1 MGAKASQRGAETDW
15 SSGMRLVEE
24 ISRADWEK
32 IDQVIDKF
40 KNRQGILIP
49 VLKEVQDIC
58 GYLPKKVQHRIAQG
72 LQLPASQVYG
82 VVSFYAFFTTIPRG
96 KHIIRVC
103 LGTACYVRGSK
114 QILDNLQRELHVEVG
129 GITRD
134 RNFSLEAVRC
144 LGACGLAPVMVV
156 GNETYG
162 MITPGKAIEIVSSY
176 R

>member
-1 MGAKASQRGAETDW
+1 
-15 SSGMRLVEE
+15 MRLVEE
-24 ISRADWEK
+24 ISRTDWEK

-40 KNRQGILIP
+40 KNRQGVLIP

-96 KHIIRVC
+96 KHVIRVC

-129 GITRD
+129 GITQD
-134 RNFSLEAVRC
+134 RKFSLEAVRC
-144 LGACGLAPVMVV
+144 LGACGLAPVIVV

-162 MITPGKAIEIVSSY
+162 MMTPGKAVEIVSSY
-176 R
+176 Q

>member
-1 MGAKASQRGAETDW
+1 
-15 SSGMRLVEE
+15 MRLVEE
-24 ISRADWEK
+24 ISRTEWEK

-40 KNRQGILIP
+40 KNRQGVLIP

-82 VVSFYAFFTTIPRG
+82 VVSFYAFFTTTPRG
-96 KHIIRVC
+96 KYVIRVC

-114 QILDNLQRELHVEVG
+114 QILDNLQRELHVQVG
-129 GITRD
+129 GITQD
-134 RNFSLEAVRC
+134 RKFSLEAVRC
-144 LGACGLAPVMVV
+144 LGACGLAPVIVV
-156 GNETYG
+156 GNDTYG

>member
-1 MGAKASQRGAETDW
+1 
-15 SSGMRLVEE
+15 MRLIEE
-24 ISRADWEK
+24 ISRAEWEK
-32 IDQVIDKF
+32 IDQVIDKY
-40 KNRQGILIP
+40 KNRQGVLIP
-49 VLKEVQDIC
+49 VLKEAQDIC

-82 VVSFYAFFTTIPRG
+82 VVSFYAFFTTTPRG

-129 GITRD
+129 GVTQD
-134 RNFSLEAVRC
+134 RKFSLEAVRC
-144 LGACGLAPVMVV
+144 LGACGLAPVIVV
-156 GNETYG
+156 GNDTYG
-162 MITPGKAIEIVSSY
+162 MITPGKAIEIVNSY

>member
-1 MGAKASQRGAETDW
+1 
-15 SSGMRLVEE
+15 MRLVEE
-24 ISRADWEK
+24 ISRAEWKK

-96 KHIIRVC
+96 KHVIRVC

-114 QILDNLQRELHVEVG
+114 QIVDNLQRELHVEVG
-129 GITRD
+129 GITQD
-134 RNFSLEAVRC
+134 RQFSLEAVRC

-156 GNETYG
+156 GSDTYG

>member
-1 MGAKASQRGAETDW
+1 
-15 SSGMRLVEE
+15 MRLVEE
-24 ISRADWEK
+24 ISRAEWEK

-58 GYLPKKVQHRIAQG
+58 GYLPKKVQQRIAQG
-72 LQLPASQVYG
+72 LQLPASQVYC

-96 KHIIRVC
+96 KHVIRVC

-129 GITRD
+129 GITQD
-134 RNFSLEAVRC
+134 RKFSLEAVRC

-156 GNETYG
+156 GSDTYG

>member
-1 MGAKASQRGAETDW
+1 
-15 SSGMRLVEE
+15 MRLVEE
-24 ISRADWEK
+24 ISRAEWKK

-40 KNRQGILIP
+40 KNRQGVLIP

-96 KHIIRVC
+96 KHVIRVC

-129 GITRD
+129 GITQD
-134 RNFSLEAVRC
+134 RKFSLEAVRC

-156 GNETYG
+156 GSDTYG
-162 MITPGKAIEIVSSY
+162 MITPGKAIEIVSPY

>member
-1 MGAKASQRGAETDW
+1 
-15 SSGMRLVEE
+15 MRLVED
-24 ISRADWEK
+24 ISRTEWEK
-32 IDQVIDKF
+32 IDQVIDKY

-58 GYLPKKVQHRIAQG
+58 GYLPKGVQHRIAQG

-96 KHIIRVC
+96 KHVIRVC

-129 GITRD
+129 GITPD

-144 LGACGLAPVMVV
+144 LGACGLAPVIVV
-156 GNETYG
+156 GNDTYG
-162 MITPGKAIEIVSSY
+162 MMTPGKAVEIVSSY

>member
-1 MGAKASQRGAETDW
+1 
-15 SSGMRLVEE
+15 MRLVEE
-24 ISRADWEK
+24 ISREEWGK
-32 IDQVIDKF
+32 IDQVIDRYRK
-40 KNRQGILIP
+40 RQGILIP

-129 GITRD
+129 GITQD
-134 RNFSLEAVRC
+134 RKFSLEAVRC

-156 GNETYG
+156 GSDTYG
-162 MITPGKAIEIVSSY
+162 MISPGKAIEIVGSY